1 MQRPKPQCIDV
12 RGDTPYP
19 CMGWYQTLGKSP
31 PLYGTTYNVRRGT
44 PSPLYGMASRGET
57 PSDERITFP
66 DGHIWN

>member
-31 PLYGTTYNVRRGT
+31 PPLWDDVQCQEGN
-44 PSPLYGMASRGET
+44 PLSPLWDGIKRGN
-57 PSDERITFP
+57 PL
-66 DGHIWN
+66 